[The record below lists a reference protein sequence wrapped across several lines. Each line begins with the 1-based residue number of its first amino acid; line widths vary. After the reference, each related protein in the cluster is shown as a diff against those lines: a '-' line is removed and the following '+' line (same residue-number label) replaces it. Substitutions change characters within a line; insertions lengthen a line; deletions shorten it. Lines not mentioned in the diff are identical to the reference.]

1 MLKANRRFR
10 NVFIP
15 VCWFAIV
22 LLTAA
27 HGNSKTP
34 TPNDKTPHPT
44 AAPSTSAAGT
54 AASRR
59 TVDLTLSPYLK
70 FWRLTTEDGLS
81 NNQVFGVVQDQDGFM
96 WFGTASGLN
105 RYDGAGT
112 KVYRHDPN
120 NPNSLGHNGIWF
132 LMLDQNGGLWIATKG
147 GGLNYYNREKDNFTR
162 YQYDPDNP
170 HSLSDDNLTRVYE
183 DRAGTIWVG
192 TQGGLNK
199 LDRDTGQFTRYV
211 HNPNNTNSLSDNSV
225 WSIAEDSQGFIWIG
239 TANGLNRFD
248 PETENFVRYQHNPDD
263 PTSLTYNFVRSV
275 YVDHSG
281 TVWVGTIKGL
291 CKYHPQKDRFT
302 RYQHDPKNPQ
312 SLSGDVISSIYEDWE
327 NRLWVGTWG
336 KGLNRFVPETETFK
350 VFKNDA
356 ADQYS
361 LAGNSVYHIYEGQH
375 RKLWIATDGG
385 VSLYD
390 GEGKAFRH
398 YRAIPSIS
406 NSLKSNVVRNIHAS
420 PSGFVWIGTIGG
432 GIHRFNPQTETFTQ
446 YKHDPDNPNSLSSNA
461 IGGIGEDRMGILWV
475 GTYGG
480 LNKLDSETG
489 RFTRYWPDSTNP
501 HSVSNNMQS
510 VIYEDRRGVL
520 WVGTYGGG
528 LDTLDRETE
537 QFNNYRH
544 NSADPNSLSN
554 NLVTYL
560 HEDRAG
566 DLWVGTATGGL
577 NRFNRETKT
586 FIRYMHNP
594 ADPES
599 LADNQ
604 VNSIL
609 EDKAG
614 RLWIGTQRGL
624 DKYDRKSG
632 LFTNYTIADGLPD
645 ANVWGIL
652 EDELGR
658 LWLSTAHGLSRF
670 NPRTESFRN
679 YDVSDGLQNNTF
691 YYFGSHYRSHRGE
704 MFFGGATG
712 FSAFYPDQI
721 HDNPHVPTVLIS
733 DFQLENKSVAIGDD
747 SVLKKSILEAE
758 ELLLSYRDRVLSFEI
773 SVLNYQAPE
782 KNKLRYKMEG
792 FEKEWSEV
800 DLTRRFVTYTNLD
813 PGEYVFRAIGSNNDG
828 VWNKDGDSIRI
839 TVLPP
844 WWETSWFRIS
854 MIVAAI
860 VLLATGFRWRVRD
873 IEAKRRELEI
883 QVDDR
888 TKELQGAKEG
898 AEAANRAKS
907 VFLAN
912 MSHELRTPLNA
923 ILGFSGM
930 LARESDATAD
940 QQDKLTIINRSG
952 EHLLSMIN
960 DVLDLSKIEAGR
972 VELNEE
978 VFDLHR
984 MLEGLGKMFELRTKE
999 KRLRFSLDRDAE
1011 LARYFR
1017 GDIGKLRQILNNL
1030 LSNAV
1035 KNTEKGTISLRARSI
1050 PVPNDPAMVIVQ
1062 LEVEDSGLGI
1072 PPELQEGIFESFYQG
1087 KQSPFSQKEG
1097 AGLGLSISK
1106 SFVEMMDGAINVNS
1120 TVGKGSLFRVE
1131 VPLALAKTAEVV
1143 IIHTAGPAV
1152 RGLKPDQPACRIL
1165 VVEDN
1170 LENRLLLS
1178 NLLISVGFEIR
1189 EAENGEEAIELF
1201 HQWQPHFIWMDIRM
1215 PVMDGYEATAKIRT
1229 LPGGGAVKIVAIT
1242 ASVFNEQR
1250 QDILAAGCDDVVNKP
1265 YKDYEI
1271 FQTMARLLDI
1281 EYLYEDTGE
1290 EATQKEEIN
1299 LSSEML
1305 AELPPEL
1312 LQELRETTLALNR
1325 EAALEVIAH
1334 IADQAPEVAAG
1345 LKELVDNYQMVELHD
1360 LLEDV
1365 D

>member
-1 MLKANRRFR
+1 
-10 NVFIP
+10 
-15 VCWFAIV
+15 
-22 LLTAA
+22 
-27 HGNSKTP
+27 
-34 TPNDKTPHPT
+34 
-44 AAPSTSAAGT
+44 
-54 AASRR
+54 
-59 TVDLTLSPYLK
+59 
-70 FWRLTTEDGLS
+70 
-81 NNQVFGVVQDQDGFM
+81 
-96 WFGTASGLN
+96 
-105 RYDGAGT
+105 
-112 KVYRHDPN
+112 
-120 NPNSLGHNGIWF
+120 
-132 LMLDQNGGLWIATKG
+132 
-147 GGLNYYNREKDNFTR
+147 
-162 YQYDPDNP
+162 
-170 HSLSDDNLTRVYE
+170 
-183 DRAGTIWVG
+183 
-192 TQGGLNK
+192 
-199 LDRDTGQFTRYV
+199 
-211 HNPNNTNSLSDNSV
+211 
-225 WSIAEDSQGFIWIG
+225 
-239 TANGLNRFD
+239 
-248 PETENFVRYQHNPDD
+248 
-263 PTSLTYNFVRSV
+263 
-275 YVDHSG
+275 
-281 TVWVGTIKGL
+281 
-291 CKYHPQKDRFT
+291 
-302 RYQHDPKNPQ
+302 
-312 SLSGDVISSIYEDWE
+312 
-327 NRLWVGTWG
+327 
-336 KGLNRFVPETETFK
+336 
-350 VFKNDA
+350 
-356 ADQYS
+356 
-361 LAGNSVYHIYEGQH
+361 
-375 RKLWIATDGG
+375 
-385 VSLYD
+385 
-390 GEGKAFRH
+390 
-398 YRAIPSIS
+398 
-406 NSLKSNVVRNIHAS
+406 
-420 PSGFVWIGTIGG
+420 
-432 GIHRFNPQTETFTQ
+432 
-446 YKHDPDNPNSLSSNA
+446 
-461 IGGIGEDRMGILWV
+461 
-475 GTYGG
+475 
-480 LNKLDSETG
+480 
-489 RFTRYWPDSTNP
+489 
-501 HSVSNNMQS
+501 
-510 VIYEDRRGVL
+510 
-520 WVGTYGGG
+520 
-528 LDTLDRETE
+528 
-537 QFNNYRH
+537 
-544 NSADPNSLSN
+544 
-554 NLVTYL
+554 
-560 HEDRAG
+560 
-566 DLWVGTATGGL
+566 
-577 NRFNRETKT
+577 
-586 FIRYMHNP
+586 
-594 ADPES
+594 
-599 LADNQ
+599 
-604 VNSIL
+604 
-609 EDKAG
+609 
-614 RLWIGTQRGL
+614 
-624 DKYDRKSG
+624 
-632 LFTNYTIADGLPD
+632 
-645 ANVWGIL
+645 
-652 EDELGR
+652 
-658 LWLSTAHGLSRF
+658 
-670 NPRTESFRN
+670 
-679 YDVSDGLQNNTF
+679 
-691 YYFGSHYRSHRGE
+691 
-704 MFFGGATG
+704 
-712 FSAFYPDQI
+712 
-721 HDNPHVPTVLIS
+721 
-733 DFQLENKSVAIGDD
+733 
-747 SVLKKSILEAE
+747 
-758 ELLLSYRDRVLSFEI
+758 
-773 SVLNYQAPE
+773 
-782 KNKLRYKMEG
+782 
-792 FEKEWSEV
+792 
-800 DLTRRFVTYTNLD
+800 
-813 PGEYVFRAIGSNNDG
+813 
-828 VWNKDGDSIRI
+828 
-839 TVLPP
+839 
-844 WWETSWFRIS
+844 

-1131 VPLALAKTAEVV
+1131 VPLALAKTAEVA